1 MRLRQIISVKRKV
14 EQHAGG
20 WHRRLATRAAGSDVT
35 IKDGS
40 EHDNQRLDLAQ
51 EECVANISIVEDRS
65 ECTLV
70 FEGELI
76 SPSIVEFRNACE
88 RARADP
94 KHRELVVQNKKPDH
108 YQPGGRKPA
117 SGFDERRCQVPVLWC
132 VHQTGSQTTF
142 PQSTRD
148 IQEAL
153 ENVSRTT
160 QCFS

>member
-20 WHRRLATRAAGSDVT
+20 WHRRLATRGAGSDVT

-94 KHRELVVQNKKPDH
+94 KHRELVVQIRNLTTIRQEGENLLLDLMKEGVRF
-108 YQPGGRKPA
+108 QC
-117 SGFDERRCQVPVLWC
+117 SGVFTRQVVRQLFRRVPEIFRR
-132 VHQTGSQTTF
+132 H
-142 PQSTRD
+142 
-148 IQEAL
+148 
-153 ENVSRTT
+153 
-160 QCFS
+160 